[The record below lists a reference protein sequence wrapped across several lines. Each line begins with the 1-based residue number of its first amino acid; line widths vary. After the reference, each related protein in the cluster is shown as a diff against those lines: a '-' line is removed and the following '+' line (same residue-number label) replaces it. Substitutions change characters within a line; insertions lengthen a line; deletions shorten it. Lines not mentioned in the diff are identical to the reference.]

1 MPYSVT
7 LTRGAIF
14 ANIADGTI
22 NQTSTMTLIGRDFA
36 NYGQFVDQDFIRLLE
51 SGAATANS
59 RPTNALTGQLWY
71 DLTNTQLKIATQ
83 GNIPNGASYT
93 GNAIIWQG
101 VMPARSA
108 NAPSAPSKGDQ
119 WMYVDSVANIAQLI
133 VYNGDTTKT
142 TFGNPGWQAIGP
154 LTRQDTVNVAVI
166 NANVGN
172 FTTNTGDGR
181 IDVNDLYGNN
191 ADLTDSVYI
200 GRFSNGAN
208 NSTAFLDVR
217 GQGIYGNVNGVQARI
232 TQLGA
237 YSGGLLNYI
246 AVGNSANP
254 GTLTQIAG
262 NGITTSQG
270 ISAQGTSY
278 LATVAGSTATFNTMG
293 NTGTAIN
300 GIIQASSKYQPYVK
314 GLGIQEAAF
323 DASNNVIG
331 NAALAVRG
339 DIIVS
344 FGNGFTGYS
353 NVNLGQNPNTGTALN
368 AVYAKTFFGNL
379 QGALLGDLPAA
390 NITDIAIP
398 SDGGIYVGDGNT
410 ATQSGNVRLDG
421 GNGVGSFNNAIYIG
435 RPAFNTGNGNVGIIH
450 TWGTSTVPGG
460 VGDILT
466 FTNPTANVLYD
477 FYRDVRIQG
486 NLYVL
491 GNTVETNVETLT
503 TADKDITLSDNTVTA
518 NIVTG
523 LTGAGMLL
531 GNAANVGASNQLK
544 FTGVV
549 QSAGTSTPGYDAQ
562 RWVLNR
568 SLNITSDYPA
578 IGGSLGDLRATGNI
592 FADGAVSNSSFNGAA
607 VSNLY
612 ITGTGG
618 YHTGLYRGAIGGMLH
633 ANGAVGN
640 AVGTYYN
647 STVYPATDTAQA
659 LSTPLRD
666 NGGNITANNF
676 IGIATFARYADLAEL
691 YLADKPYAAGT
702 LVTVGGDAEITECT
716 NQDHPLGV
724 ISTNP
729 AYLMNTAL
737 AGGIPVALRGRV
749 PVRFTG
755 AVHKGDKLGPS
766 NMPGVC
772 AKNSDNPIAIALHN
786 AYAEPNTEGMVEAVI
801 L

>member
-51 SGAATANS
+51 SGAATANN

-71 DLTNTQLKIATQ
+71 DLTNTQLKISTQ
-83 GNIPNGASYT
+83 GNIPNGATYT
-93 GNAIIWQG
+93 GNAITWQG

-108 NAPSAPSKGDQ
+108 NAPSAPAKGDQ
-119 WMYVDSVANIAQLI
+119 WMYVDSASNIAQLI
-133 VYNGDTTKT
+133 VYSGDTTKT

-181 IDVNDLYGNN
+181 IDVNNLYGNT
-191 ADLTDSVYI
+191 ADITNSMYV

-208 NSTAFLDVR
+208 NSTSFLDVR
-217 GQGIYGNVNGVQARI
+217 GQGIYGNLNGVQANI

-237 YSGGLLNYI
+237 YNGGLLNYI

-254 GTLTQIAG
+254 GTFTQIAG

-270 ISAQGTSY
+270 ITAYGASY
-278 LATVAGSTATFNTMG
+278 LASVAGNSAIFNTMG
-293 NTGTAIN
+293 NTNTQIYGV
-300 GIIQASSKYQPYVK
+300 IQPSSKYQPYVK

-323 DASNNVIG
+323 DASNNAIG

-379 QGALLGDLPAA
+379 SGALLGDLPAA

-410 ATQSGNVRLDG
+410 TTGEGNIRIVG
-421 GNGVGSFNNAIYIG
+421 ANGTGSFNNAVYIG
-435 RPAFNTGNGNVGIIH
+435 RPPNNTGNGNVGIIH

-466 FTNPTANVLYD
+466 FTNLTANVLYD

-491 GNTVETNVETLT
+491 GNTVETNVETIT
-503 TADKDITLSDNTVTA
+503 TADKDITLSDNTTTA
-518 NIVTG
+518 NIITG
-523 LTGAGMLL
+523 LTGAGILL

-549 QSAGTSTPGYDAQ
+549 QASGSGSPGYDVQ

-568 SLNITSDYPA
+568 SLNITSDYPNV
-578 IGGSLGDLRATGNI
+578 GGSLGDLRATGNI

-640 AVGTYYN
+640 AVGTYFS
-647 STVYPATDTAQA
+647 STVYPATTLGTANTTA
-659 LSTPLRD
+659 LRD
-666 NGGNITANNF
+666 SGGNITANNF
-676 IGIATFARYADLAEL
+676 IGIATYARYADLAEL
-691 YLADKPYAAGT
+691 YLADREYVAGT

-729 AYLMNTAL
+729 AYLMNMSL
-737 AGGIPVALRGRV
+737 VGGVPVALRGRV

-755 AVHKGDKLGPS
+755 VVHKGDKLGPS
-766 NMPGVC
+766 DVPGVC
-772 AKNSDNPIAIALHN
+772 ARNNDVPIAIALHN
-786 AYAEPNTEGMVEAVI
+786 AYAEPGTEAMVEAVI

>member
-51 SGAATANS
+51 SGAATANN

-71 DLTNTQLKIATQ
+71 DLTNTQLKISTQ
-83 GNIPNGASYT
+83 GNIPNGATYT
-93 GNAIIWQG
+93 GNAITWQG

-108 NAPSAPSKGDQ
+108 NAPSAPAKGDQ
-119 WMYVDSVANIAQLI
+119 WMYVDSASNNAQLI
-133 VYNGDTTKT
+133 VYSGDTTKT
-142 TFGNPGWQAIGP
+142 TFGNPGWQAVGP

-181 IDVNDLYGNN
+181 IDVNDLFGNN
-191 ADLTDSVYI
+191 ADFTDSVYI

-208 NSTAFLDVR
+208 NTTSFLDVR
-217 GQGIYGNVNGVQARI
+217 GQGIYGNLNGVQANI

-237 YSGGLLNYI
+237 YNGGLLNYI
-246 AVGNSANP
+246 AVGNSSNP
-254 GTLTQIAG
+254 GTFTQIAG

-270 ISAQGTSY
+270 ITAYGTSY
-278 LATVAGSTATFNTMG
+278 LATLGGNSAIFNIMG
-293 NTGTAIN
+293 NTNTQIYGV
-300 GIIQASSKYQPYVK
+300 IQPSSKYQPYVK

-323 DASNNVIG
+323 DASNNAIG

-368 AVYAKTFFGNL
+368 AIYAQTFYGNL
-379 QGALLGDLPAA
+379 SGALLGDLPAA

-410 ATQSGNVRLDG
+410 TTGEGNIRIVG
-421 GNGVGSFNNAIYIG
+421 ANGTGSFNNAVYIG
-435 RPAFNTGNGNVGIIH
+435 RPPFNTGNGNVGIIH
-450 TWGTSTVPGG
+450 SWDTSTVFGG

-466 FTNPTANVLYD
+466 FRNTPGNVLFD
-477 FYRDVRIQG
+477 FYKDVRVQG

-503 TADKDITLSDNTVTA
+503 TEDKDITLSVNTVTA
-518 NIVTG
+518 NVTTG
-523 LTGAGMLL
+523 LTGAGILL
-531 GNAANVGASNQLK
+531 GSSANVGSNQLS
-544 FTGVV
+544 FTGFVTTG
-549 QSAGTSTPGYDAQ
+549 ASTPGNDVQ

-568 SLNITSDYPA
+568 SLSIVSSSPA
-578 IGGSLGDLRATGNI
+578 LGGSLGDLSVAGNI
-592 FADGAVSNSSFNGAA
+592 WASSASSNSSFYGAA

-633 ANGAVGN
+633 ANGTVGN
-640 AVGTYYN
+640 AVGTYY
-647 STVYPATDTAQA
+647 SGTVYPATILGTATTTA
-659 LSTPLRD
+659 LRD
-666 NGGNITANNF
+666 SGGNITANNF
-676 IGIATFARYADLAEL
+676 IGIALQARYADLAEL
-691 YLADKPYAAGT
+691 YLADKEYAAGT

-716 NQDHPLGV
+716 DRDHPLGV

-729 AYLMNTAL
+729 AYLMNSAL
-737 AGGIPVALRGRV
+737 TGGLPVALRGRV
-749 PVRFTG
+749 PVRFVG
-755 AVHKGDKLGPS
+755 VVHKGDKLGPS
-766 NMPGVC
+766 NIAGVC